1 MAGDRKRRNAAS
13 DRDFLVGPRSRW
25 RELTRATRI
34 FFEFLY
40 GFRRLHFVG
49 PCVTVFGS
57 ARFKEDHRYYAMGRE
72 VGKALAHK
80 GFTVMTGG
88 GPGVM
93 EAANRGAV
101 EADGFSV
108 GCNIELAFEQE
119 PNPYLHLFLEF
130 PHFFVRK
137 VMLVKY
143 SHGFVAL
150 PGGFCTMDEVF
161 ETLTL
166 IQTGMISDFPCVLM
180 GREYWQPL
188 VDFVRETMVGEG
200 TISELD
206 LQRVFLTDSAREAAE
221 HIARK
226 ARSAD
231 RRWGLRPKKLR
242 RRLRRPV
249 A

>member
-1 MAGDRKRRNAAS
+1 M
-13 DRDFLVGPRSRW
+13 
-25 RELTRATRI
+25 
-34 FFEFLY
+34 
-40 GFRRLHFVG
+40 
-49 PCVTVFGS
+49 TVFGS

-72 VGKALAHK
+72 VGRALAGK

-150 PGGFCTMDEVF
+150 PGGFGTMDEVF

-188 VDFVRETMVGEG
+188 LDFVRETMVGEG

-206 LQRVFLTDSAREAAE
+206 LQRVFLTDSAQEAAE

-242 RRLRRPV
+242 RRLRRPI